1 MGLSIKTEGLKLVD
15 DWLARFKD
23 APLSKKQVKEV
34 ARLFVATLSADS
46 RWVRIER
53 KDVAKYT
60 EGTHPKGDFLPL
72 EFSRKEQGKTVKHK
86 VMCDKGVYFV
96 ELVSKNG
103 VVKGWHAD
111 LMRQIKDSE
120 IKLPTEASS
129 VLFDMGQTI
138 INDKER
144 QYRE

>member
-53 KDVAKYT
+53 KDVPKYT
-60 EGTHPKGDFLPL
+60 EGTHPKGDFEPL

-86 VMCDKGVYFV
+86 VMCNKGIYFV
-96 ELVSKNG
+96 ELESKNG
-103 VVKGWHAD
+103 VVKGWHSD
-111 LMRQIKDSE
+111 LLRQIKNSN
-120 IKLPTEASS
+120 IKLPAEVPG

-138 INDKER
+138 INDKQR

>member
-1 MGLSIKTEGLKLVD
+1 MGLLIKVEGLKLID
-15 DWLARFKD
+15 DWLARYKD
-23 APLSKKQVKEV
+23 SPLTKKQIKEV

-60 EGTHPKGDFLPL
+60 EGKHPKGDFEPL
-72 EFSRKEQGKTVKHK
+72 EFACKEQGKIVKHK

-96 ELVSKNG
+96 ELESKNG
-103 VVKGWHAD
+103 VVKGWHSD
-111 LMRQIKDSE
+111 LLRQIKNNN
-120 IKLPTEASS
+120 IQLPAEVPSI
-129 VLFDMGQTI
+129 LFNMGQII
-138 INDKER
+138 INDKHR

>member
-1 MGLSIKTEGLKLVD
+1 MGLSIKTEGLKLID
-15 DWLARFKD
+15 DQLARFKD
-23 APLSKKQVKEV
+23 APLTKKQVKEV
-34 ARLFVATLSADS
+34 ARLFVATLNADN
-46 RWVRIER
+46 RWVRLDR
-53 KDVAKYT
+53 KEVSKYT
-60 EGTHPKGDFLPL
+60 EGKHPKGDFEPL
-72 EFSRKEQGKTVKHK
+72 EFARKEQNKTVKHK
-86 VMCDKGVYFV
+86 LMCDKSVYFV

-138 INDKER
+138 INDKRR

>member
-1 MGLSIKTEGLKLVD
+1 MGLLIKVEGLKLID
-15 DWLARFKD
+15 DQLARFKD
-23 APLSKKQVKEV
+23 APLTKKQVKEV
-34 ARLFVATLSADS
+34 ARLFVATLNADN
-46 RWVRIER
+46 RWVRLDR

-60 EGTHPKGDFLPL
+60 EGKHPKGDFEPL
-72 EFSRKEQGKTVKHK
+72 EFACKEQGKTVKHK

-111 LMRQIKDSE
+111 LMRQIKNSE

>member
-15 DWLARFKD
+15 DRLARFKD

-60 EGTHPKGDFLPL
+60 EGKHPKGDFEPL